1 MGINIDPNKLKLKY
15 ELKVYKKMDSWPC
28 SEDVLYE
35 IARYLEYKEKNK
47 ISKSKLLEMVLQDEE
62 KLQLILNELL
72 KKQFLQ
78 QENETTFI
86 LLKHGWE

>member
-47 ISKSKLLEMVLQDEE
+47 ISKSKLLEIVLQDEE

>member
-1 MGINIDPNKLKLKY
+1 MGINIDPKKLKLKY

-47 ISKSKLLEMVLQDEE
+47 IS
-62 KLQLILNELL
+62 N
-72 KKQFLQ
+72 
-78 QENETTFI
+78 NNNGRHTR
-86 LLKHGWE
+86 

>member
-78 QENETTFI
+78 QENETTFN

>member
-35 IARYLEYKEKNK
+35 IARYLEYKEKNR

-62 KLQLILNELL
+62 KLQLILNKLL

>member
-1 MGINIDPNKLKLKY
+1 
-15 ELKVYKKMDSWPC
+15 MDSWPC

-35 IARYLEYKEKNK
+35 IARYLEYKEKNR
-47 ISKSKLLEMVLQDEE
+47 ISKSKLLEIVLQDEE

>member
-1 MGINIDPNKLKLKY
+1 MGIPIDPQKLKLKH
-15 ELKVYKKMDSWPC
+15 ELKVYKKMDSWPS

-35 IARYLEYKEKNK
+35 ISRYVEFKEKNQV
-47 ISKSKLLEMVLQDEE
+47 SKTKLLDMVSNDEE
-62 KLQLILNELL
+62 KLKHILNELI

-78 QENETTFI
+78 QDSDSTFT

>member
-1 MGINIDPNKLKLKY
+1 MGINIDPKKLKLKY

-47 ISKSKLLEMVLQDEE
+47 ISKSKLLEIVLQDEE

>member
-35 IARYLEYKEKNK
+35 IARYIEYKEKNK

-62 KLQLILNELL
+62 LL
-72 KKQFLQ
+72 KKQLLQ

>member
-35 IARYLEYKEKNK
+35 IARYLEYKEKK
-47 ISKSKLLEMVLQDEE
+47 RISKSKLLEMVLQDEE

>member
-35 IARYLEYKEKNK
+35 IARYLEYKEKNR
-47 ISKSKLLEMVLQDEE
+47 ISKSKLLEIVLQDEE

>member
-35 IARYLEYKEKNK
+35 IARYIEYKEKNK

>member
-1 MGINIDPNKLKLKY
+1 MGINIDPQKLKLKY